1 MKPLRDALVVISPL
15 LLVVTAAVAPAADD
29 AVKEVVDC
37 VQRNLP
43 AESSRQTIEFQ
54 STDRA
59 GGGRSLTGRVSW
71 RRFDDGLSKV
81 MVRLREPSDL
91 KGAGLLLVEK
101 ESGADMFV
109 YLPDLRKVKRVTSRM
124 LSGSLFG
131 SDFTYEDFQQVQG
144 MAAEGDVAR
153 QADGDLDGTPVFVLE
168 YRPAAEAGSAYER
181 VVTYVARE
189 TCVPLK
195 SEMYESDDRLRKVLT
210 IDPTSILE
218 TAGARIP
225 QRLTMEDLRDK
236 TSTRLVLSEVE
247 VGVDVPLKIFSTS
260 YLQRPRAE

>member
-1 MKPLRDALVVISPL
+1 MKPLRNARIRILPL
-15 LLVVTAAVAPAADD
+15 LLALAPASALAGDA

-71 RRFDDGLSKV
+71 RRFDDGFSKV

-91 KGAGLLLVEK
+91 KGAGLLLVQK
-101 ESGADMFV
+101 KSGTDMFV

-131 SDFTYEDFQQVQG
+131 SDFTYEDFQRVQG
-144 MAAEGDVAR
+144 MTAEGDVER
-153 QADGDLDGTPVFVLE
+153 HADADLDGTPVFVLE
-168 YRPAAEAGSAYER
+168 HRPAAEVGSAYER
-181 VVTYVARE
+181 VVTYVAQD

-195 SEMYESDDRLRKVLT
+195 SEMYESGDRLRKVLT

-218 TAGARIP
+218 SEGARIP
-225 QRLTMEDLRDK
+225 QRLTLEDLRDK
-236 TSTRLVLSEVE
+236 TSTRLVLSEIE
-247 VGVDVPLKIFSTS
+247 VGADVPRKIFSTS